1 MAGNVNKVLL
11 MGNMTRDIEMRQFPS
26 GGSVGKFTLAVNER
40 YKDRNE
46 QWQER
51 ANFIDCEVFGRKAEV
66 MAQYLGKGRPVFIEG
81 KLRLDKWED
90 KQSGENRSKLK
101 VVVDD
106 FQFVDSRG
114 DGPSGGGRS
123 SGGSNYSSSPSS
135 SDNSGYGGNQ
145 QPSPAYE
152 SLDDDDIPF

>member
-11 MGNMTRDIEMRQFPS
+11 MGNITRDIEMRQFPS
-26 GGSVGKFTLAVNER
+26 GGSIGKFTIAVNER

-66 MAQYLGKGRPVFIEG
+66 MAQYLGKGKPVFIEG

-90 KQSGENRSKLK
+90 KQSGENRTKLK

-114 DGPSGGGRS
+114 AGGGGPSQ
-123 SGGSNYSSSPSS
+123 GGSYSSSNDDDRSYE
-135 SDNSGYGGNQ
+135 SGPQ
-145 QPSPAYE
+145 SSPAYE
-152 SLDDDDIPF
+152 SLGDDDIPF

>member
-11 MGNMTRDIEMRQFPS
+11 MGNLTRDIEMRQFPS
-26 GGSVGKFTLAVNER
+26 GGSIGKFTLAVNER

-51 ANFIDCEVFGRKAEV
+51 ANFIDCEAFGRKAEV
-66 MAQYLGKGRPVFIEG
+66 MAQYLSKGRPVFIEG

-106 FQFVDSRG
+106 FQFVDSKG
-114 DGPSGGGRS
+114 GAGGGGGPSGGS
-123 SGGSNYSSSPSS
+123 DYSSSNDDRSYDPGPQS
-135 SDNSGYGGNQ
+135 
-145 QPSPAYE
+145 SPAYE
-152 SLDDDDIPF
+152 SLGDDDIPF

>member
-1 MAGNVNKVLL
+1 MAGNVNKVML
-11 MGNMTRDIEMRQFPS
+11 MGNITRDLEVRQFPS

-114 DGPSGGGRS
+114 GGPGGGGGPASGS
-123 SGGSNYSSSPSS
+123 SGYA
-135 SDNSGYGGNQ
+135 GGDDDGRSYEPGPQ
-145 QPSPAYE
+145 ASPAYE

>member
-11 MGNMTRDIEMRQFPS
+11 MGNITRDIEMRQFPS
-26 GGSVGKFTLAVNER
+26 GGSVGKFTIAVNER

-114 DGPSGGGRS
+114 GEGPGGGGRS
-123 SGGSNYSSSPSS
+123 SGGSSYSS
-135 SDNSGYGGNQ
+135 DDGGYGSSQ
-145 QPSPAYE
+145 QSSPAYE

>member
-11 MGNMTRDIEMRQFPS
+11 MGNITRDIEMRQFPS
-26 GGSVGKFTLAVNER
+26 GGSIGKFTIAVNER

-66 MAQYLGKGRPVFIEG
+66 MAQYLGKGKPVFIEG

-106 FQFVDSRG
+106 FQFVDSKG
-114 DGPSGGGRS
+114 GAGGGGGPSGGS
-123 SGGSNYSSSPSS
+123 DYSSSNDDRSYDPGPQS
-135 SDNSGYGGNQ
+135 
-145 QPSPAYE
+145 SPAYE
-152 SLDDDDIPF
+152 SLGDDDIPF

>member
-11 MGNMTRDIEMRQFPS
+11 MGNLTRDIEMRQFPS
-26 GGSVGKFTLAVNER
+26 GGSIGKFTIAVNER

-51 ANFIDCEVFGRKAEV
+51 ANFIDCEAFGRKAEV
-66 MAQYLGKGRPVFIEG
+66 MAQYLSKGRPVFIEG

-106 FQFVDSRG
+106 FQFVDSK
-114 DGPSGGGRS
+114 GGG
-123 SGGSNYSSSPSS
+123 GGASQSSNYSSNDDDRSYDPGPQS
-135 SDNSGYGGNQ
+135 
-145 QPSPAYE
+145 SPAYE
-152 SLDDDDIPF
+152 SLGDDDIPF

>member
-66 MAQYLGKGRPVFIEG
+66 MAQCLGKGRPVFIEG

-90 KQSGENRSKLK
+90 KQSGQNRSKLK

-114 DGPSGGGRS
+114 GSSDGGPSGG
-123 SGGSNYSSSPSS
+123 SGYSS
-135 SDNSGYGGNQ
+135 SDNDSYGSSQ
-145 QPSPAYE
+145 QASPAYE
-152 SLDDDDIPF
+152 ALDDDDIPF

>member
-11 MGNMTRDIEMRQFPS
+11 MGNLTRDIEMRQFPS
-26 GGSVGKFTLAVNER
+26 GGSVGKFTIAVNER

-46 QWQER
+46 QLQER
-51 ANFIDCEVFGRKAEV
+51 VSFIDCEVFGRKAEV

-81 KLRLDKWED
+81 RLRLDKWED
-90 KQSGENRSKLK
+90 KKSGENRSKLK

-114 DGPSGGGRS
+114 GSGGGGGPDS
-123 SGGSNYSSSPSS
+123 GSGYSGGGG
-135 SDNSGYGGNQ
+135 DNDSRSYEPGPQ
-145 QPSPAYE
+145 ASPAYE

>member
-11 MGNMTRDIEMRQFPS
+11 MGNITRDIEMRQFPS
-26 GGSVGKFTLAVNER
+26 GGSVGKFTIAVNER

-114 DGPSGGGRS
+114 GEAPGGGGGRS
-123 SGGSNYSSSPSS
+123 SGGTNYSSS
-135 SDNSGYGGNQ
+135 DDGGYGSSQ
-145 QPSPAYE
+145 QTSPAYE

>member
-11 MGNMTRDIEMRQFPS
+11 MGNLTRDIEMRQFPS
-26 GGSVGKFTLAVNER
+26 GGSIGKFTLAVNER

-114 DGPSGGGRS
+114 GSGGGGPSQGSSYSNDDDRS
-123 SGGSNYSSSPSS
+123 YDAGPQS
-135 SDNSGYGGNQ
+135 
-145 QPSPAYE
+145 SPAYE
-152 SLDDDDIPF
+152 SLGDDDIPF

>member
-1 MAGNVNKVLL
+1 MAGNVNKVML
-11 MGNMTRDIEMRQFPS
+11 MGNITRDIEMRQFPS

-51 ANFIDCEVFGRKAEV
+51 ANFIDCEAFGRKAEV

-90 KQSGENRSKLK
+90 KQSGQSRSKLK

-114 DGPSGGGRS
+114 GGDGGGSGGG
-123 SGGSNYSSSPSS
+123 
-135 SDNSGYGGNQ
+135 SGYASGNDSYGSSQ
-145 QPSPAYE
+145 QQASPAYE
-152 SLDDDDIPF
+152 ALNDDDIPF